1 MSEKTNPFLKPGKQF
16 LVNFLSGLG
25 AKPGKFSVAGVNLPE
40 FGVTE
45 NTVDKLFPN
54 REAYNKEV
62 IAKNKELNEKG
73 SIYGSN
79 FPIVEKIAS
88 TISGAPQVP
97 GKIVEGVVD
106 AGKKI
111 FKETDTTEV
120 PKLGSSFDQDKYF
133 KGLQNLMLTNT
144 GLREFEL
151 NREAKRNMAAAQQ
164 YLQLTSMANESAAR
178 RRLMEDQFSP
188 TKISQQRLR
197 AQQGEAALMNAIAN
211 QQNSATNAA
220 RSGINPRGRAGGA

>member
-25 AKPGKFSVAGVNLPE
+25 AKPGKFSVAGINLPE

-62 IAKNKELNEKG
+62 IAKNEQLNKEG
-73 SIYGSN
+73 SLYGSN
-79 FPIVEKIAS
+79 MGNVITSKIGNVAQNIVDK
-88 TISGAPQVP
+88 
-97 GKIVEGVVD
+97 
-106 AGKKI
+106 GKKV

-120 PKLGSSFDQDKYF
+120 PKLGDSFDQDKYF
-133 KGLQNLMLTNT
+133 KGLRNLMVTNT

-164 YLQLTSMANESAAR
+164 YLQLTSMAAESAAR